1 MGHALLLSAPYSC
14 NPQPRNYHGKELI
27 VLVHNALR
35 METGDSDQL
44 GNVLHISYHVGRSEP
59 PYPQRHLS

>member
-1 MGHALLLSAPYSC
+1 MGHALLLFRPLLVQ
-14 NPQPRNYHGKELI
+14 PQPRNYHGKELI

-44 GNVLHISYHVGRSEP
+44 CNVLHISYHVGRSEP